1 MYKYFF
7 YIFKQCTWYFL
18 YAYED
23 KNVPFWSAESGYI
36 ENLKIKK
43 SQFLNS
49 FDLKLK

>member
-1 MYKYFF
+1 MYKYFL
-7 YIFKQCTWYFL
+7 YIFKQCTFL
-18 YAYED
+18 YEYED
-23 KNVPFWSAESGYI
+23 KNVPFWSAESQYI